1 MLRVYKQLLWHIT
14 VIAGGGFCCA
24 VLIGGTFYN
33 EDEQYMVG
41 CGARATWLW
50 GYR

>member
-1 MLRVYKQLLWHIT
+1 MLRAYKRLLWHIT
-14 VIAGGGFCCA
+14 VIAGGGGCA

-33 EDEQYMVG
+33 EYEQYMVG
-41 CGARATWLW
+41 CGAHATWLW